1 MLTHHTQKDYML
13 ATRTD
18 AVREYA
24 MWVGQ
29 DKPYTQW
36 LISDYDTWERN
47 PHYVGPDQG
56 HPEYGDPLCAVYATF
71 SEASGAASH
80 YAYALN
86 KSIRFEHYKSRCW
99 VVWF

>member
-1 MLTHHTQKDYML
+1 ML

-18 AVREYA
+18 AVQEYL
-24 MWVGQ
+24 MWVGK

-36 LISDYDTWERN
+36 ILSDYDTWERN

-56 HPEYGDPLCAVYATF
+56 HPESGADTACWVFGTF
-71 SEASGAASH
+71 KEASACA
-80 YAYALN
+80 
-86 KSIRFEHYKSRCW
+86 KSYSKAFAQTLRVEHYKSICW